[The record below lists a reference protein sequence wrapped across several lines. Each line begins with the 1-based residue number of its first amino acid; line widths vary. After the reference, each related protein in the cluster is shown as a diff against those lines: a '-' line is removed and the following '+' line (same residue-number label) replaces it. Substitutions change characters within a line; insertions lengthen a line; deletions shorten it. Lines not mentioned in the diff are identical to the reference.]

1 MSYRGKLL
9 VRDDGVEP
17 PTTVESGR
25 DSTTELITQIVVPQ
39 VGLEPTRTRHWFL
52 RPAWLPLHHRGM
64 FWWKR

>member
-25 DSTTELITQIVVPQ
+25 DSTTELITQNVLHATFPIV
-39 VGLEPTRTRHWFL
+39 L
-52 RPAWLPLHHRGM
+52 RMQGRIWCPRGDSNS
-64 FWWKR
+64 